1 MSQHSG
7 HLSADDDDSSRSRS
21 SSTSS
26 SGSSSESDGG
36 GRGGGGAV
44 MSIFASYYGIEET
57 AAPQMKGTIDDANF
71 DSETFVR
78 VRLSLLSL

>member
-1 MSQHSG
+1 
-7 HLSADDDDSSRSRS
+7 
-21 SSTSS
+21 
-26 SGSSSESDGG
+26 
-36 GRGGGGAV
+36 

-78 VRLSLLSL
+78 VRVLSRSLSVAAAPPLL